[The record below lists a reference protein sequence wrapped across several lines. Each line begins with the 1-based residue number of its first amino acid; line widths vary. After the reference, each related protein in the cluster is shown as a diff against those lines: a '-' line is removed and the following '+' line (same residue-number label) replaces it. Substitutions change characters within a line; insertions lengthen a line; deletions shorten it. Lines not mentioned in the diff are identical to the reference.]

1 MPYLGSTP
9 PAIPISGTDIEAGT
23 ISTSN
28 IADDAVTL
36 AKIADV
42 NVTTAKIAN
51 DAITTAK
58 IADVNVTTA
67 KIADVNVTT
76 AKIADDAIT
85 LAKLAAGTDGELITW
100 DAAGNPAAVAVG
112 TSTHVLTSNGTGA
125 APTFQEA
132 AGGGF
137 NLVSTANLTSQTSST
152 IITGFDSSS
161 DHWQI
166 VVTGSDCSALSDIIL
181 TLSDDNQST
190 FESSGYEYGMINAFS
205 SVGAAYSN
213 SAANWRLTN
222 GSSSRPGPED
232 YGPINV
238 IIDIYTPSK
247 TNFYPCMTWRGITGN
262 DNNAQ
267 PNNISGVGWRNTTG
281 AVTDI
286 KYAHS
291 SGTFT
296 GRFSLYKRVLS

>member
-1 MPYLGSTP
+1 MSTLK
-9 PAIPISGTDIEAGT
+9 
-23 ISTSN
+23 
-28 IADDAVTL
+28 ADTL
-36 AKIADV
+36 QAK
-42 NVTTAKIAN
+42 T
-51 DAITTAK
+51 
-58 IADVNVTTA
+58 
-67 KIADVNVTT
+67 
-76 AKIADDAIT
+76 
-85 LAKLAAGTDGELITW
+85 TDGTLTLSNNGSGKVALPS
-100 DAAGNPAAVAVG
+100 DATIGGTAMTTSFQAASANIPNVAPG
-112 TSTHVLTSNGTGA
+112 TSGNVLTSNGSAWTSTA
-125 APTFQEA
+125 A

-137 NLVSTANLTSQTSST
+137 NFVSTANLTSQTSST

-166 VVTGSDCSALSDIIL
+166 VVTGSDCSALSDIIV
-181 TLSDDNQST
+181 TLSDDNQSS

-205 SVGAAYSN
+205 GVTAAYSN

-222 GSSSRPGPED
+222 GSSSRPGAQD